1 MTSKDENTK
10 KCTGVKLVKN
20 KRKKYRMCV
29 MILLVILL
37 FGIGVIVALCV
48 KKSRS
53 DDFAPKVDQAAEQME
68 SSGEK
73 LDEPKGGGAVS
84 LTYSTVVTVSTEDR
98 TVRIL
103 FENPSKSTKDTSLQ
117 LTVNG
122 QNEGEELLI
131 AESELI
137 PAGYKLAQMN
147 LKDKVDLDP
156 GKYEGNLK
164 VLYYDSENGEK
175 EVVDTKIPVTLAVNN
190 GN

>member
-10 KCTGVKLVKN
+10 RCTGVKLVKN

-37 FGIGVIVALCV
+37 LGIGVIVALCV

>member
-10 KCTGVKLVKN
+10 RCTGVKLVKN

-37 FGIGVIVALCV
+37 LGIGVIVALCV

-122 QNEGEELLI
+122 QSEGEELLI